1 MTVNTLIFLIVA
13 RFRPAPLLSLMH
25 RVRAAADLSNDRPVD
40 YFFHQHIAIMRL
52 LLLLSVVALLIPTPA
67 AAQNTTTTLAT
78 TADGEVGTCGN
89 KDRGNGVCADG
100 RCCSEVRKRRKAARC
115 LGQISGS
122 RRGIVNSLHRHFYNF
137 V

>member
-1 MTVNTLIFLIVA
+1 MLVNTLIFLIVA
-13 RFRPAPLLSLMH
+13 LVLMH
-25 RVRAAADLSNDRPVD
+25 RAAATFQTIDLSTTS
-40 YFFHQHIAIMRL
+40 FTIIAIMRL
-52 LLLLSVVALLIPTPA
+52 LLLSVVAILIPTPA

-122 RRGIVNSLHRHFYNF
+122 GRGIVNSLHRHFYNF